1 MAFFATKLGK
11 LLLTFLISMLPVV
24 ELRGGIPFGVASGVE
39 PWLAFAAC
47 VAGNLLPVPF
57 ILLFIRRILAW
68 MKTRPKL
75 CGIAE
80 KIERRAERKSGRVRK
95 SELVGLCLF
104 VAVPLPGTGAWTGA
118 LIAALMQMRMKRAL
132 PAIAIGVLIAGVLI
146 TLAATGVKALRFII

>member
-39 PWLAFAAC
+39 PWLAFAAS

-80 KIERRAERKSGRVRK
+80 KVEQRAERKSGRVRK
-95 SELVGLCLF
+95 SELIGLCLF

-132 PAIAIGVLIAGVLI
+132 PTITLGVLIAGVLI

>member
-39 PWLAFAAC
+39 PWLAFAAS

-80 KIERRAERKSGRVRK
+80 KVEQRAERKSGRVRK
-95 SELVGLCLF
+95 SELIGLCLF

-132 PAIAIGVLIAGVLI
+132 PTITLGVLIAGVLI
-146 TLAATGVKALRFII
+146 TLAATGVKALRLII

>member
-39 PWLAFAAC
+39 PWLAFAAS

-75 CGIAE
+75 CRIAGKVE
-80 KIERRAERKSGRVRK
+80 QRAERKSGRVRK
-95 SELVGLCLF
+95 SELIGLCLF